1 MKKGIRKILC
11 LVLTICLTIS
21 CIVPVFAAETNGS
34 ESAPIPYG
42 NAFSSN
48 KKGASNITDDEI
60 AAAEAN
66 GLTII
71 EKITDPIVIQQM
83 VHNGLAEIDENGGL
97 PTSITTYRTRET
109 TDDGE
114 KSGTDSARAAGI
126 TVTKTNYYDGRY
138 FDDYDR
144 YVVDGPAQFST
155 TYTKRGTYNW
165 NTSMSSD
172 VTVGGKVYKVADVKA
187 AVSSKVGYTF
197 GYEEE
202 QSQTYTANIPSGK
215 YWVIKVYVSY
225 LVHEYTAKVG
235 TVTLAT
241 GKTWKPNGL
250 VITKAE
256 YNQG

>member
-1 MKKGIRKILC
+1 MKKGTRQIFC
-11 LVLTICLTIS
+11 LVLTMCIALS
-21 CIVPVFAAETNGS
+21 CIMPVFAAETN
-34 ESAPIPYG
+34 EHENAPIPYG
-42 NAFSSN
+42 NAISSYKN
-48 KKGASNITDDEI
+48 DPSNITDEEI
-60 AAAEAN
+60 AAAAAD

-71 EKITDPIVIQQM
+71 EKITDPIMIQQM
-83 VHNGLAEIDENGGL
+83 VRDGLAETDDNGSF
-97 PTSITTYRTRET
+97 PTSIITYRTRET
-109 TDDGE
+109 ADDGE
-114 KSGTDSARAAGI
+114 KNWTDSSRAAGI

-155 TYTKRGTYNW
+155 TYTKKGTYNW

-172 VTVGGKVYKVADVKA
+172 VSIGGKVYKVADVKA
-187 AVSSKVGYTF
+187 AVSSNVGYTF

-225 LVHEYTAKVG
+225 LVYEYTAKVG
-235 TVTLAT
+235 TETLAT